1 MSAYKEQPAA
11 NEPEPAVVRKS
22 RTTEPAFTQKKYDN
36 TPSFK
41 RKRDFQKQLA
51 KLVAAREKGDLQKL
65 GRAAIKRYVQCG
77 DNRAQALQTE
87 LVTMGLAA
95 HFGNSV
101 KWTPP
106 EFAQTG

>member
-1 MSAYKEQPAA
+1 MSEANSEPAA
-11 NEPEPAVVRKS
+11 NDADPIAATVKESLTVESKR
-22 RTTEPAFTQKKYDN
+22 YDN

-51 KLVAAREKGDLQKL
+51 RLVAARDKGDLQKL

-87 LVTMGLAA
+87 LVEMGLAA
-95 HFGNSV
+95 HSGNSV

-106 EFAQTG
+106 EFAQAG